1 MARGEQRTE
10 RGDGG
15 EVCNEDAGEGAVGFR
30 ERGRGARRRYSRCT
44 AWRRAVTNERGRESF
59 CGFLRSN

>member
-15 EVCNEDAGEGAVGFR
+15 EVCDDDAGEGAVGSR
-30 ERGRGARRRYSRCT
+30 ERGGGARRKYSRRT
-44 AWRRAVTNERGRESF
+44 AWRRAMTNERGRESF
-59 CGFLRSN
+59 CGFLRSS